1 MKCDAGIHEETYTYV
16 VLSSET
22 TMFQGIGKRIP
33 NELAKVLGMGWRSEP
48 IFFLRGKSLHRNT
61 TWTFSCYSFL
71 MRVVVLRALAPRA
84 SMIFV
89 HGEPAGRLTIVGAAL

>member
-1 MKCDAGIHEETYTYV
+1 M
-16 VLSSET
+16 
-22 TMFQGIGKRIP
+22 P
-33 NELAKVLGMGWRSEP
+33 NELAKVLGMGLEERAH
-48 IFFLRGKSLHRNT
+48 FFVRGKSRHRNT
-61 TWTFSCYSFL
+61 TRTFSCYSFL